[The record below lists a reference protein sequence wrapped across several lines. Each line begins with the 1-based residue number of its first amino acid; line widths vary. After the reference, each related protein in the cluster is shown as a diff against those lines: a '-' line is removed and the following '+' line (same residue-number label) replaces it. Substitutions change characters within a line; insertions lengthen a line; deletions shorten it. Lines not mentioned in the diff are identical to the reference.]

1 MRYNSAI
8 MTLFNPRF
16 HYILLRSLSFIIMVT
31 TLHPLIFGQKNSV
44 VQVHADKSSGY
55 GVAWGGPQ
63 NTPDL
68 IVTALHLVAGKST
81 IIVVWQGKKAYAEV
95 EKIYKPADL
104 ALLKLKTPLGIP
116 PLFLYS
122 GDPPWDTNVNFWE
135 VPINNT
141 MMVHKFTMLEERTS
155 LAKISPRIANN
166 PSGLS
171 KAMCP
176 DADHY
181 YPGMNTLV
189 LNFKEP
195 NIRKAHSGSPL
206 TYGDKILG
214 MVDGGAKLV
223 DGKACV
229 WAIPASEFIKLFNQG
244 TPLPAAMPACEQ
256 PGSENK
262 FLYSG
267 LRSDNP
273 LLDPEEAK
281 QASKFEESV
290 RLTAISGSDIKL
302 SHEYRMTF
310 DEVYETLF
318 EDEQNDLNEILEFEE
333 DLTLDNL
340 FNATVDLYIEE
351 NTGISILIPVDCK
364 LYTTTDDYGTLITT
378 SSPGGLITMSI
389 YISPNATME
398 DGMEAMNS
406 IKAFLETKGQS
417 IHPEE
422 EDIDDF
428 SDDETN
434 PYYSEYVENTTED
447 ENGDIQSEFFADL
460 INSDGDVLAVT
471 VNIADWSQ
479 LNDDEDERL
488 YLYLMQTCA
497 LLSDFTIY

>member
-1 MRYNSAI
+1 MGYNSSF
-8 MTLFNPRF
+8 MTQFKRHYF
-16 HYILLRSLSFIIMVT
+16 HWLLRSLSIIVIMT
-31 TLHPLIFGQKNSV
+31 ALQPLAFGQKNSV

-63 NTPDL
+63 NQPDY
-68 IVTALHLVAGKST
+68 IVTALHLVSGKST

-116 PLFLYS
+116 PLIIYS

-135 VPINNT
+135 VPINTTT
-141 MMVHKFTMLEERTS
+141 MTGKFTVLDEKTS
-155 LAKISPRIANN
+155 LAKISPRVANN
-166 PSGLS
+166 PNGLS
-171 KAMCP
+171 KALCS
-176 DADHY
+176 DANQF
-181 YPGMNTLV
+181 YPGMNTSV
-189 LNFKEP
+189 INFKEP
-195 NIRKAHSGSPL
+195 NIRKSHSGSPL

-244 TPLPAAMPACEQ
+244 TPLPASMQACDQ

-262 FLYSG
+262 YMYSG
-267 LRSDNP
+267 MRSDNP
-273 LLDPEEAK
+273 LLSPEEAK

-290 RLTAISGSDIKL
+290 KLTAISGSPIEL

-318 EDEQNDLNEILEFEE
+318 EEEQNDLNDILASEE
-333 DLTLDNL
+333 ELSLDNL

-351 NTGISILIPVDCK
+351 NTGISILLPVDCK

-378 SSPGGLITMSI
+378 SSPGGLVTMSI
-389 YISPNATME
+389 YISPNETME
-398 DGMEAMNS
+398 EGMNALDN
-406 IKAFLETKGQS
+406 IKAFLEKKGQP
-417 IHPEE
+417 INPEE
-422 EDIDDF
+422 DDIDDF
-428 SDDETN
+428 RDDDFN

-460 INSDGDVLAVT
+460 IISDGDVLAVT

-479 LNDDEDERL
+479 LDNNADERL
-488 YLYLMQTCA
+488 YLYLLQTCA

>member
-1 MRYNSAI
+1 
-8 MTLFNPRF
+8 MTHFKPYF
-16 HYILLRSLSFIIMVT
+16 CSFLLRSLILIILFSACHSIV
-31 TLHPLIFGQKNSV
+31 FGQKNSV

-81 IIVVWQGKKAYAEV
+81 IIVVWQGQKAYATV

-116 PLFLYS
+116 PLILYS
-122 GDPPWDTNVNFWE
+122 GDPPWDTNINFWE
-135 VPINNT
+135 VPVNNT
-141 MMVHKFTMLEERTS
+141 IMVGKFTMLEEKTS

-166 PSGLS
+166 PTGLS
-171 KAMCP
+171 KALCS
-176 DADHY
+176 DAEHY
-181 YPGMNTLV
+181 YPGMNTMV

-206 TYGDKILG
+206 TYGEKILG

-244 TPLPAAMPACEQ
+244 TPIPISMPACDQ

-262 FLYSG
+262 FMYSG

-281 QASKFEESV
+281 QAGKFEESV
-290 RLTAISGSDIKL
+290 KMTAISGSKLEL

-318 EDEQNDLNEILEFEE
+318 EDEQNDLNEILESEE
-333 DLTLDNL
+333 ELSLDDL
-340 FNATVDLYIEE
+340 FNATVDLYLEE
-351 NTGISILIPVDCK
+351 TTGISILLPTECK
-364 LYTTTDDYGTLITT
+364 LYTTADDYGTLITT

-389 YISPNATME
+389 YISPNETME
-398 DGMEAMNS
+398 DGMQAMNS
-406 IKAFLETKGQS
+406 IKAFLETKGQT
-417 IHPEE
+417 IHPEQD
-422 EDIDDF
+422 DINDFSEDDF
-428 SDDETN
+428 N

-447 ENGDIQSEFFADL
+447 DNGDIQSEFFADL
-460 INSDGDVLAVT
+460 IISDGDFLAVT

-479 LNDDEDERL
+479 VDNNPEERL
-488 YLYLMQTCA
+488 YLYLLQTCA